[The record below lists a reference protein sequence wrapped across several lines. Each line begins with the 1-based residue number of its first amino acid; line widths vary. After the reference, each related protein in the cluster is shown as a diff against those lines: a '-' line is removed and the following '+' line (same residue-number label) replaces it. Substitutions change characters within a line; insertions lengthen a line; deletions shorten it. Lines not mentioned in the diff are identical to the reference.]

1 MIYRTSAVVATAV
14 AFGALFMTNA
24 SYAQVQPNAP
34 SDLVT
39 LVSDVTLC
47 PSGNANRLGLRIFA
61 DGSAAPF
68 SIPAG
73 LVLIITDWQWGP
85 VFTREA
91 NHWEIA
97 ELTLETPQGSIGT
110 VAVSGNASPGA
121 QVNPNSINNQFTGSN
136 PSVQTMIAV
145 KPGLTVCM
153 SSSNDVR
160 ARGIVHGFLTQD
172 R

>member
-1 MIYRTSAVVATAV
+1 MIHWTSAAIATAV
-14 AFGALFMTNA
+14 AFGALSMANS

-39 LVSDVTLC
+39 LVSDATLC
-47 PSGNANRLGLRIFA
+47 PSGNSNRLGLRVFP
-61 DGSAAPF
+61 DGSEAPF

-97 ELTLETPQGSIGT
+97 ELTLETPQRSVAT
-110 VAVSGNASPGA
+110 VAVSGNTTPGA
-121 QVNPNSINNQFTGSN
+121 QATSNSNQFTGSN
-136 PSVQTMIAV
+136 PSVHGMIAV
-145 KPGLTVCM
+145 KPGVTVCM
-153 SSSNDVR
+153 SSSSDVR
-160 ARGIVHGFLTQD
+160 ARAIVHGFLMQD

>member
-14 AFGALFMTNA
+14 AFGALFMTNS

-39 LVSDVTLC
+39 LVSDATLC
-47 PSGNANRLGLRIFA
+47 PSGNANRLGLRIFR

-68 SIPAG
+68 SIPPG

-85 VFTREA
+85 VFTTEA

-121 QVNPNSINNQFTGSN
+121 QVNPNSINNQFT
-136 PSVQTMIAV
+136 
-145 KPGLTVCM
+145 
-153 SSSNDVR
+153 
-160 ARGIVHGFLTQD
+160 
-172 R
+172 